1 MGSYLSH
8 KYRFFLFCCDIS
20 AARTSIWKLLSM
32 LKNYILV
39 ALRNLWRHRGY
50 TLINIFGLT
59 IGLASTIF
67 ILLYVINEMT
77 YDRFHEKSDQI
88 YRVWISG
95 SMPATEMRH
104 AVSSPPMA
112 EALLNDYPEVEQS
125 VRLRKAGGWMVK
137 RGNVTFHET
146 DDEFI
151 FADSTFFDVFSFELL
166 RGDPGTCLTEP
177 RSIVL
182 TEEYAQKYFGDED
195 PIGQTLKI
203 EQDTNL
209 SVITGVMADFPQNS
223 HFHCK
228 MLGSLTTLRSSRSTN
243 WMNHNYYT
251 YVVLKEGTDPEEFE
265 SGLRE
270 MLVKYV
276 GPMLEQF
283 MGVDVV
289 QFEESGNSYGYKV
302 QKLTDI
308 HLHSDLQYEHEP
320 NGNPLYVFVFLVAA
334 ILMLAMAGVNFMN
347 LATARST
354 TRAREVG
361 LRKVVGSKR
370 SQLIVQ
376 FLTESVLLS
385 LISLVAAVA
394 LVYLFLPG
402 YNNMIQ
408 LTLQFDIFAQSW
420 IIPLLITFAI
430 IIGVAAGSYPAFI
443 LASFKPAAVFSSEKS
458 STGRSL
464 LRSVLIVLQ
473 FTVTIVILIG
483 TIVVNR
489 QLHYMQKKEPGFD
502 KENLLLVKRSDVLEG
517 RIDAFKDQIVQ
528 HSNIITA
535 ANTTHIPT
543 NQYSDNAH
551 WLEGWDRGELFTLA
565 TSRVSYDFDRAMGME
580 MVNGRFFSRE
590 MPSDSSGVVVNE
602 ATVKALG
609 LEDPLNTRFLEP
621 GEEGEEDRFKPI
633 IGVVKDFHFA
643 SMQTEIAPMAMHF
656 MPGNWEGIIT
666 IRLGEGNR
674 VETVAFVE
682 RTWKEFISE
691 APFEYSWMDEEFD
704 KLFATERRTSQI
716 LLVFSILSIFITCL
730 GLLGLISYTTNQR
743 TREIGIRKIMGA
755 SVQVVMRLLSREVIN
770 LLAISGLI
778 SIPVYFGIRAWL
790 QKFAYHINF
799 QVGVFFLVLGLVTTL
814 VLLLAMLTV
823 SFHSYRAATANPAES
838 IRNE

>member
-1 MGSYLSH
+1 
-8 KYRFFLFCCDIS
+8 
-20 AARTSIWKLLSM
+20 M

-39 ALRNLWRHRGY
+39 ALRNLWRQRGY

-77 YDRFHEKSDQI
+77 YDRFHEKSDRI

-104 AVSSPPMA
+104 AVSSAPMA
-112 EALLNDYPEVEQS
+112 EALLNDYPEVEQA
-125 VRLRKAGGWMVK
+125 VRLRNAGGRMVK
-137 RGNVTFHET
+137 RGDITFQET

-166 RGDPGTCLTEP
+166 KGDPGTCLKEP

-182 TEEYAQKYFGDED
+182 TEEYARKYFGDED
-195 PIGQTLKI
+195 PMGQTLKI

-223 HFHCK
+223 HFHYK
-228 MLGSLTTLRSSRSTN
+228 MLGSLSTLAYSRDTN
-243 WMNHNYYT
+243 WLSHNYYT
-251 YVVLKEGTDPEEFE
+251 YVVLKEGTDPVEFE
-265 SGLRE
+265 SQLRG

-283 MGVDVV
+283 LGIDIQ

-302 QKLTDI
+302 QKLTEI
-308 HLHSDLQYEHEP
+308 HLQSDLQYEHEP
-320 NGNPLYVFVFLVAA
+320 NGNPLYVYVFLVAA
-334 ILMLAMAGVNFMN
+334 ILMLTMAGINFMN

-370 SQLIVQ
+370 RQLIVQ

-385 LISLVAAVA
+385 LISLVAAVS

-408 LTLQFDIFAQSW
+408 LRLQFDIFDHSW
-420 IIPLLITFAI
+420 IIPLLVLFAVVVGI
-430 IIGVAAGSYPAFI
+430 AAGSYPALI
-443 LASFKPAAVFSSEKS
+443 LASFKPAAVFSSEKTS
-458 STGRSL
+458 SGRSL
-464 LRSVLIVLQ
+464 LRRVLIILQ

-489 QLHYMQKKEPGFD
+489 QLHYMQNKDTGFD
-502 KENLLLVKRSDVLEG
+502 KENIMLVQRSDVLEG
-517 RIDAFKDQIVQ
+517 RIDAFKEQIGQ
-528 HSNIITA
+528 HSNVIVA

-551 WLEGWDRGELFTLA
+551 WIGGWDRNEIFTLA
-565 TSRVSYDFDRAMGME
+565 TSRVSYDFDRAMGLE
-580 MVNGRFFSRE
+580 MVSGRFFSRD

-609 LEDPLNTRFLEP
+609 LEDPLNTRFMEP
-621 GEEGEEDRFKPI
+621 GQDGEEDTFKPI

-643 SMQTEIAPMAMHF
+643 SMQADIAPMAMHF
-656 MPGNWEGIIT
+656 MPGNYGGTIT
-666 IRLGEGNR
+666 IRLGEGSR
-674 VETVAFVE
+674 TEALAFVE
-682 RTWKEFISE
+682 QTWNEFNSD
-691 APFEYSWMDEEFD
+691 APFEYTWMDEEFD
-704 KLFATERRTSQI
+704 KLFATERRTAQI

-755 SVQVVMRLLSREVIN
+755 SVRVVMRLLSREVIN

-778 SIPVYFGIRAWL
+778 SIPAYFGARAWL
-790 QKFAYHINF
+790 QKFAYSINF
-799 QVGVFFLVLGLVTTL
+799 QVGVFFLVLFLVSAI

-823 SFHSYRAATANPAES
+823 SYHSYKAATANPAES
-838 IRNE
+838 IRSE

>member
-1 MGSYLSH
+1 
-8 KYRFFLFCCDIS
+8 
-20 AARTSIWKLLSM
+20 M

-77 YDRFHEKSDQI
+77 YDRFHEKSDRI

-104 AVSSPPMA
+104 AVSSAPMA

-125 VRLRKAGGWMVK
+125 VRLRKAGGWIVMQGD
-137 RGNVTFHET
+137 RTFNET
-146 DDEFI
+146 ADEFI
-151 FADSTFFDVFSFELL
+151 FADSTFFDVFSFKLL
-166 RGDPGTCLTEP
+166 KGDRRTCLTEP

-182 TEEYAQKYFGDED
+182 TEEYARKYFGDED
-195 PIGQTLKI
+195 PMGQTLKI

-209 SVITGVMADFPQNS
+209 SVITGVMEDFPQNS

-228 MLGSLTTLRSSRSTN
+228 MLGSLSTIRDSRSDN
-243 WMNHNYYT
+243 WLSHNYYSD
-251 YVVLKEGTDPEEFE
+251 VVLREGSDPMEFE
-265 SGLRE
+265 SQLRG
-270 MLVKYV
+270 MLIKYV

-283 MGVDVV
+283 MGVDVQ

-320 NGNPLYVFVFLVAA
+320 NGNPLYVYVFLVAA

-370 SQLIVQ
+370 RQLVIQ

-385 LISLVAAVA
+385 FLALIAAVT
-394 LVYLFLPG
+394 LVYLFLPA

-408 LTLQFDIFAQSW
+408 LRLQFDIFNHSW
-420 IIPLLITFAI
+420 IIPLLLLFAI
-430 IIGVAAGSYPAFI
+430 SVGIAAGSYPALI
-443 LASFKPAAVFSSEKS
+443 LASFKPAAVFSSDKLS
-458 STGRSL
+458 SGRSL
-464 LRSVLIVLQ
+464 LRKILIVLQ
-473 FTVTIVILIG
+473 FTVTIVILMG

-489 QLHYMQKKEPGFD
+489 QLNYMQKKDPGFT
-502 KENLLLVKRSDVLEG
+502 KENLLLIHRSDVLEG
-517 RIDAFKDQIVQ
+517 RIDAFKEEIEQ
-528 HSNIITA
+528 HSNVIVA
-535 ANTTHIPT
+535 ANTNSIPSGS
-543 NQYSDNAH
+543 YSDNGH
-551 WLEGWDRGELFTLA
+551 WLEGWDRTEIFTLA
-565 TSRVSYDFDRAMGME
+565 TFRVSHDFDKAMGIE
-580 MVNGRFFSRE
+580 MASGRFFSRE
-590 MPSDSSGVVVNE
+590 MPSDSFAVVINE
-602 ATVKALG
+602 AAVNALG
-609 LEDPLNTRFLEP
+609 LEDPLTNRFVDLTED
-621 GEEGEEDRFKPI
+621 GQEGGFVPI

-643 SMQTEIAPMAMHF
+643 SMQADIGPMAIYF
-656 MPGNWEGIIT
+656 MPGNFEGHIT
-666 IRLGEGNR
+666 IRLGDGNKA
-674 VETVAFVE
+674 ETIAFLE
-682 RTWKEFISE
+682 RTWNEFKQD

-704 KLFATERRTSQI
+704 KMFATERRTSQI
-716 LLVFSILSIFITCL
+716 LLVFSFLSIFITCL

-755 SVQVVMRLLSREVIN
+755 SEQVVMRLLSREVAN
-770 LLAISGLI
+770 LLIVSGLI
-778 SIPVYFGIRAWL
+778 SIPAFFGARAWL

-799 QVGVFFLVLGLVTTL
+799 QMGIFFLILFLVSSI

-823 SFHSYRAATANPAES
+823 SYHSYKAATANPAES
-838 IRNE
+838 IRSE